1 MIEPPKILFKS
12 CTHTICCHVKGLQ
25 DLNNT
30 SRRPKHKIKAFFVPS
45 DWNHTKLYHDIAL
58 VFVAPSINLTGTD
71 IGSIVLDDTDPEGFK
86 LPSIIIKGNFEISS
100 KKFSPL
106 FRFIIAFKIPITTTY
121 SFSDLV
127 GTKCTMIGWGDMHGN
142 QTFSQKLQEAEVPI
156 RNLTECRKNY
166 ALLGQKMDMVRDHNI
181 CAGMLGKD
189 SCYVRLCIEFLCE
202 KKIALFHFQAVYFQ
216 KKS

>member
-1 MIEPPKILFKS
+1 MIVPPKLLFKS

-86 LPSIIIKGNFEISS
+86 LPSIIIKETLKSHRISS
-100 KKFSPL
+100 PPPS
-106 FRFIIAFKIPITTTY
+106 
-121 SFSDLV
+121 SDL
-127 GTKCTMIGWGDMHGN
+127 
-142 QTFSQKLQEAEVPI
+142 
-156 RNLTECRKNY
+156 
-166 ALLGQKMDMVRDHNI
+166 LLLSKYPSLLHI
-181 CAGMLGKD
+181 L
-189 SCYVRLCIEFLCE
+189 FL
-202 KKIALFHFQAVYFQ
+202 I
-216 KKS
+216 

>member
-1 MIEPPKILFKS
+1 MIVPPKILFKS

-86 LPSIIIKGNFEISS
+86 LPSIIIKETLKSHRKSFPPLSIYYCFQNTHHYYIFFFWSSWNKMYYDWLGRYAWKSNFFPKTSRSRSTNKKFDRMS
-100 KKFSPL
+100 KK
-106 FRFIIAFKIPITTTY
+106 
-121 SFSDLV
+121 
-127 GTKCTMIGWGDMHGN
+127 
-142 QTFSQKLQEAEVPI
+142 
-156 RNLTECRKNY
+156 
-166 ALLGQKMDMVRDHNI
+166 
-181 CAGMLGKD
+181 
-189 SCYVRLCIEFLCE
+189 LCITWS
-202 KKIALFHFQAVYFQ
+202 KDGHG
-216 KKS
+216 SRP